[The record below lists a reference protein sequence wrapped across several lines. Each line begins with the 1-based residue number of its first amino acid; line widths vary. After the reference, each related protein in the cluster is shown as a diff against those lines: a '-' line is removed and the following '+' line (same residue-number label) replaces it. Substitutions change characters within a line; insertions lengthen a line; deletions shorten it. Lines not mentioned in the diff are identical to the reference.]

1 MFQGDRWADAFMA
14 VCGDHAA
21 EGVDTLKAFVSPLSR
36 LPGQVSGNGYG
47 ARVEK
52 MLRSALGT
60 PGPGAEYAIRFVVLL
75 IRRGCFKHLNAALRA
90 VEQRLDAK
98 RGVLTVNTE
107 SVRPLDDELQERIKA
122 GLIKRYGAREVRLV
136 SQIVPEL
143 LDGYRLCIGTEVI
156 DSSLKGQI
164 QKMAKEL
171 HAADV
176 FGVAGRVGAAS
187 DGGFR

>member
-21 EGVDTLKAFVSPLSR
+21 EGVSALKAFVPPLSR
-36 LPGQVSGNGYG
+36 LPGQVSGNRYG
-47 ARVEK
+47 ARVES

-60 PGPGAEYAIRFVVLL
+60 SGPGAEYAIRFVVLL
-75 IRRGCFKHLNAALRA
+75 IRRGCFKHLNAVLRA
-90 VEQRLDAK
+90 VEQRFDAK
-98 RGVLTVNTE
+98 NGVLTVKAE
-107 SVRPLDDELQERIKA
+107 SVRPLDNELQERIKA
-122 GLIKRYGAREVRLV
+122 GLIKRYSAREIRLV

-143 LDGYRLCIGTEVI
+143 LEGYRLRIGTELI

-164 QKMAKEL
+164 QKMAREL

-176 FGVAGRVGAAS
+176 FGVAGWAGAAS

>member
-1 MFQGDRWADAFMA
+1 MA

-21 EGVDTLKAFVSPLSR
+21 EGVDALKAFVPPLSR
-36 LPGQVSGNGYG
+36 LHGQVSGNSYG
-47 ARVEK
+47 ARVES

-60 PGPGAEYAIRFVVLL
+60 SGPGVEYAVRFVVLL

-98 RGVLTVNTE
+98 NGVLTVNAE
-107 SVRPLDDELQERIKA
+107 SVCPLDDALQERIKA
-122 GLIKRYGAREVRLV
+122 GLIKRYGVREIRLV

-143 LDGYRLCIGTEVI
+143 LEGYRLYIGTELI

-171 HAADV
+171 HAAGV
-176 FGVAGRVGAAS
+176 FSVAGRAGAAS